1 MNYGTPHKTING
13 PEVECEGSTCSK
25 HTGKLCL
32 KLQAHRN
39 SKKEDGLYFV
49 CRKVSLYLEYNMDTI
64 DNNDDEQVITKSAAN
79 GTDLTKSYLWGRYE
93 FYYSYIFL

>member
-1 MNYGTPHKTING
+1 MDRKWTGSG
-13 PEVECEGSTCSK
+13 PEVECKGSTYSK
-25 HTGKLCL
+25 HTGKLIL
-32 KLQAHRN
+32 KLQAHKN
-39 SKKEDGLYFV
+39 SKKGDGLYFV

-93 FYYSYIFL
+93 FYYSFIFFL